1 MKQQCQG
8 SSANERGLL
17 CSISY
22 FTSHLNTL
30 ECFSKEYIIDVH
42 NLLMEGKNRGT
53 LTIAQWGPAESGN
66 ETGLN

>member
-22 FTSHLNTL
+22 FTSHLNSL
-30 ECFSKEYIIDVH
+30 KSFSKEYIIDIFIDG
-42 NLLMEGKNRGT
+42 GKKLRDNENSSVGT
-53 LTIAQWGPAESGN
+53 STVRK
-66 ETGLN
+66 